1 MSTQLSTP
9 RSESIIPSH
18 TADVR
23 LGHQLLDNESL
34 IGVWIELS
42 ELSTASQHSHSHD
55 KKTKN
60 KVCVSMYFSGAGDM
74 IIDQNVRLYFCKYL
88 IDFTSKLCYNLCTHH
103 QRFLTQSRLLQCKD
117 PAVHLH

>member
-1 MSTQLSTP
+1 MSTQISTP
-9 RSESIIPSH
+9 ESESIIPSH

-42 ELSTASQHSHSHD
+42 ELSTASLNIPTHTNKKQ
-55 KKTKN
+55 KTK
-60 KVCVSMYFSGAGDM
+60 CVSMYFSGDM